1 MVGYLMVLE
10 NLGQVLA
17 LFLEIFQ
24 SVLVRFESL
33 DELVVVAKLV
43 DELSYAFNDLLELSE
58 ESAVDVIL
66 CNLCIVGDCQLL
78 SGSSIKLNHLSEL
91 DLI

>member
-24 SVLVRFESL
+24 SVLVRFESI

-43 DELSYAFNDLLELSE
+43 DE
-58 ESAVDVIL
+58 
-66 CNLCIVGDCQLL
+66 
-78 SGSSIKLNHLSEL
+78 
-91 DLI
+91 